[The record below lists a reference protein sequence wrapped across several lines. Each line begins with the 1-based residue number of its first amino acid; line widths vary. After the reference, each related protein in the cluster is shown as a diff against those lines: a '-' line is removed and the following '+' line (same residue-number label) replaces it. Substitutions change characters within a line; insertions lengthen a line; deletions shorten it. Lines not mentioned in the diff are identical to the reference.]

1 MTKKKT
7 KKLPKYVRQRSYGT
21 YQYKRNVPKHL
32 IQQVGKST
40 LYRSLGGTYAQM
52 IIDWPVVHKAVETF
66 LQRLEGETPADRTL
80 ALVEATY
87 GRKAAEQLEAGEL
100 DDNLDH
106 ALWALAH
113 EVEGE
118 VEPEV
123 YGHLIGATLPPKVF
137 TLEVAYE
144 TYAKFKD
151 VENVRN
157 KNLQK
162 YLNRT
167 KADLIQTLGK
177 VAFTERPLV
186 KLTRINALAYRD
198 TLLARVTPASAE
210 RYITTVKAV
219 VNHSIDELGLSGFN
233 NPFNRLK
240 VKGAA
245 ATRGDRL
252 SLSEVD
258 VMAVRDAIPSED
270 LLALYETLVATGARL
285 AEVSGALCGDI
296 DLQHRAFHIRPNDV
310 RGLKSQSSK
319 RVIPLSDKAF
329 ELLFAL
335 KHGREDTEPL
345 FTRYG
350 RPDGNTS
357 ASAALMKHLRKVVT
371 ERKKTIHSLRHR
383 KADQLR
389 AVECPEEIRKALLG
403 HSNREVAARYGDGN
417 SLEILK
423 KWLSKTWG

>member
-7 KKLPKYVRQRSYGT
+7 QKLPKYVRQRSWGA

-32 IQQVGKST
+32 VQQVGKST
-40 LYRSLGGTYAQM
+40 LYHALGDTYSQM
-52 IIDWPVVHKAVETF
+52 IINLPVVHKSVESF

-87 GRKAAEQLEAGEL
+87 GRKAAEQLEAGEV

-113 EVEGE
+113 EVEDE
-118 VEPEV
+118 VEPMV
-123 YGHLIGATLPPKVF
+123 FAHLLGASLPPKVF

-151 VENVRN
+151 VENVEN

-162 YLNRT
+162 YLNRS
-167 KADLIQTLGK
+167 KADLIKTLGK
-177 VAFTERPLV
+177 VTFSETPLI
-186 KLTRINALAYRD
+186 KITRLNALAYRD
-198 TLLARVTPASAE
+198 ALLARVSPASTE
-210 RYITTVKAV
+210 RYITVVKAV

-233 NPFNRLK
+233 NPFNKLK

-252 SLSEVD
+252 SLSEVEI
-258 VMAVRDAIPSED
+258 MAVREVIPSED
-270 LLALYETLVATGARL
+270 LLALYEALVTTGARL

-296 DLQHRAFHIRPNDV
+296 DLQHRAIHIRPNDI
-310 RGLKSQSSK
+310 RGVKSPSSI

-329 ELLFAL
+329 DLLFAL

-345 FTRYG
+345 FSRYG
-350 RPDGNTS
+350 RPNGNTA
-357 ASAALMKHLRKVVT
+357 ASAALMKHFRKVVT
-371 ERKKTIHSLRHR
+371 ERKKAMHSLRHR

-403 HSNREVAARYGDGN
+403 HSNREVAARYGDGY
-417 SLEILK
+417 SLEVLK
-423 KWLSKTWG
+423 KWLSQTWG

>member
-1 MTKKKT
+1 
-7 KKLPKYVRQRSYGT
+7 
-21 YQYKRNVPKHL
+21 
-32 IQQVGKST
+32 
-40 LYRSLGGTYAQM
+40 M
-52 IIDWPVVHKAVETF
+52 IINLPVIHKAVETF
-66 LQRLEGETPADRTL
+66 LQRLEGETSVDRAL

-87 GRKAAEQLEAGEL
+87 GREAAEQLEAGEV
-100 DDNLDH
+100 DENLDY
-106 ALWALAH
+106 ALWDLAH
-113 EVEGE
+113 KVEDD
-118 VEPEV
+118 VEPMV
-123 YGHLIGATLPPKVF
+123 FAHLLSASLPQKVF

-144 TYAKFKD
+144 LYAKFKD
-151 VENVRN
+151 VEKGGN

-162 YLNRT
+162 YLNRS

-177 VAFTERPLV
+177 VTFSETPLI
-186 KLTRINALAYRD
+186 KITRINALAYRD
-198 TLLARVTPASAE
+198 TLLDRVSPASTE

-240 VKGAA
+240 VKGAG
-245 ATRGDRL
+245 ATKGDRL

-270 LLALYETLVATGARL
+270 LLALYEALVATGARL
-285 AEVSGALCGDI
+285 AEVSGSFCGDV
-296 DLQHRAFHIRPNDV
+296 DLQHRTFHIRANDI
-310 RGLKSQSSK
+310 RGLKTQSSE
-319 RVIPLSDKAF
+319 RVLPLSDKAF
-329 ELLFAL
+329 DLLFAL

-350 RPDGNTS
+350 RPDGNT
-357 ASAALMKHLRKVVT
+357 ACSAALMKHLRKVVT

-403 HSNREVAARYGDGN
+403 HSNREVAARYGDGH
-417 SLEILK
+417 SLEIMK